1 MMMFMRLGSEGD
13 IAKASR
19 VVKRKLNREGW
30 TLADLVAELG
40 LAGRRIAVEINR
52 DIIPR
57 DKYTSYR
64 LQPGDE
70 IEVVH
75 FVGGG

>member
-1 MMMFMRLGSEGD
+1 MM
-13 IAKASR
+13 
-19 VVKRKLNREGW
+19 VVFNGEERSCREGW

-52 DIIPR
+52 DIVPR
-57 DKYTSYR
+57 DAYSSYR
-64 LQPGDE
+64 LQPSDE

>member
-1 MMMFMRLGSEGD
+1 MM
-13 IAKASR
+13 
-19 VVKRKLNREGW
+19 VVLNGEERSCREGW

-52 DIIPR
+52 DIVPR
-57 DKYTSYR
+57 DAYSSYR
-64 LQPGDE
+64 LQPSDE

>member
-1 MMMFMRLGSEGD
+1 ML
-13 IAKASR
+13 
-19 VVKRKLNREGW
+19 VVLNGEERSCREGW

-52 DIIPR
+52 DIVPR
-57 DKYTSYR
+57 DAYSSYR
-64 LQPGDE
+64 LQPSDE

>member
-1 MMMFMRLGSEGD
+1 
-13 IAKASR
+13 
-19 VVKRKLNREGW
+19 
-30 TLADLVAELG
+30 LVTELG
-40 LAGRRIAVEINR
+40 FAGRRIAVEINR

-57 DKYTSYR
+57 DEYASYH

>member
-1 MMMFMRLGSEGD
+1 MM
-13 IAKASR
+13 
-19 VVKRKLNREGW
+19 VVLNGEERSCREGW

-52 DIIPR
+52 DIVPR
-57 DKYTSYR
+57 DAYSSYR
-64 LQPGDE
+64 LQPDDE

>member
-1 MMMFMRLGSEGD
+1 MT
-13 IAKASR
+13 
-19 VVKRKLNREGW
+19 VVLNGAEQSCREGW
-30 TLADLVAELG
+30 TLADLVAEMG

-52 DIIPR
+52 NIIPR
-57 DKYTSYR
+57 DEYNSYR

>member
-1 MMMFMRLGSEGD
+1 MTVVLNGEERECGEGM
-13 IAKASR
+13 
-19 VVKRKLNREGW
+19 

-40 LAGRRIAVEINR
+40 LGKRRIAVEVNR

-57 DKYTSYR
+57 DEYTTCR
-64 LQPGDE
+64 LQPGDTIE
-70 IEVVH
+70 IVH

>member
-1 MMMFMRLGSEGD
+1 MT
-13 IAKASR
+13 
-19 VVKRKLNREGW
+19 VKLNGDMRECREGM

-40 LAGRRIAVEINR
+40 LGTKRIAVEVNR

-57 DKYTSYR
+57 EDYTTCR
-64 LQPGDE
+64 LNAGDE
-70 IEVVH
+70 IEIVH

>member
-1 MMMFMRLGSEGD
+1 MM
-13 IAKASR
+13 
-19 VVKRKLNREGW
+19 VVLNGEERSCRESW

-52 DIIPR
+52 DIVPR
-57 DKYTSYR
+57 DAYSSYR
-64 LQPGDE
+64 LQPSDE

>member
-1 MMMFMRLGSEGD
+1 M
-13 IAKASR
+13 II
-19 VVKRKLNREGW
+19 VLNGEERECREGL
-30 TLADLVAELG
+30 TLGDLVAELG
-40 LAGRRIAVEINR
+40 LGARRIAVEVNR

-57 DKYTSYR
+57 DEYAQCR

-70 IEVVH
+70 IEIVH

>member
-1 MMMFMRLGSEGD
+1 MM
-13 IAKASR
+13 
-19 VVKRKLNREGW
+19 VVLNGEERSCREGW

-40 LAGRRIAVEINR
+40 FAGRRIAVEINR

-57 DKYTSYR
+57 DEYASYH

>member
-1 MMMFMRLGSEGD
+1 MTVRLNGEQ
-13 IAKASR
+13 R
-19 VVKRKLNREGW
+19 ECREGM

-40 LAGRRIAVEINR
+40 LGTRRIAVEVNR

-57 DKYTSYR
+57 DEYAHCR
-64 LQPGDE
+64 LHPGDE
-70 IEVVH
+70 IELVH

>member
-1 MMMFMRLGSEGD
+1 MT
-13 IAKASR
+13 
-19 VVKRKLNREGW
+19 VVLNGEERECREGQ

-40 LAGRRIAVEINR
+40 LGMLRIAVEVNR

-57 DKYTSYR
+57 DEFAMCR

-70 IEVVH
+70 IEIVH

>member
-1 MMMFMRLGSEGD
+1 MM
-13 IAKASR
+13 
-19 VVKRKLNREGW
+19 VVLNGEERSCREGW
-30 TLADLVAELG
+30 TLADLVGELG
-40 LAGRRIAVEINR
+40 LTGRRIAVEINR
-52 DIIPR
+52 NIIPR
-57 DKYTSYR
+57 DEYASYR